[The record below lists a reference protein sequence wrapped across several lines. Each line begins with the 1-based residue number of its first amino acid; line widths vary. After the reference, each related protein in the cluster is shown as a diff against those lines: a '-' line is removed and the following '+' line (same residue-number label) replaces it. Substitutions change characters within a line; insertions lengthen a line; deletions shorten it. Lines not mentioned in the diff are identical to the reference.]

1 MKLRDGIFA
10 GFRSKGINV
19 SSNPYFSVFDPTSA
33 VAGGYGYCEHNDIHA
48 DLVPVIVGNDMSAAW
63 VNRESENPN
72 NKYIDFRFL
81 QSKVSVHGIAI
92 QTLCGPPKQILFQG
106 SNDEGSTWE
115 TVCEKDTPF
124 PTENIVEVI
133 CFHHKPFSLFRLSQI
148 GKNTG
153 GGTVSSYKFH
163 IYKFEMYGTNLSSYL
178 QTCIRKRCVAPIVY
192 IILFTQIFTF

>member
-1 MKLRDGIFA
+1 MQLRDGIFA
-10 GFRSKGINV
+10 GYRAKGISV
-19 SSNPYFSVFDPTSA
+19 SSNRYFSIIDPDSMA
-33 VAGGYGYCEHNDIHA
+33 AGGSGYCGHDDIHEG
-48 DLVPVIVGNDMSAAW
+48 LIHHIVSNEKSSAW
-63 VNRESENPN
+63 VNRLSSSK
-72 NKYIDFRFL
+72 NKYVEFRFH
-81 QSKVSVHGIAI
+81 QNKVSVQGIAI
-92 QTLCGPPKQILFQG
+92 QTLCAPPNQILFQG